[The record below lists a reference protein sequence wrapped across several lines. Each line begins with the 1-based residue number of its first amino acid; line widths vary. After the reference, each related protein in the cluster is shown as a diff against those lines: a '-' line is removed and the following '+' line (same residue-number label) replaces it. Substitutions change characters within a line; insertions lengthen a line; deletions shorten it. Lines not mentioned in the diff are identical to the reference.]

1 MYLIYFST
9 FEAIPFKRIL
19 EKWKLF
25 RFNRMIR
32 KKWPVYHR
40 LGPRFEFVSEDLLKL
55 KIRFPF
61 NNKTK
66 GYNGL
71 HFGGAIYAFVDPLY
85 VYSISENL
93 GSEYLVLDTKAE
105 IDFLKAS
112 NQDLVVETEVF
123 PEDIKSIREECRTKK
138 KTTRIYFIEVL
149 DPNGQKIAIVKK
161 TIYIRKLNLSFP
173 ITSRL

>member
-1 MYLIYFST
+1 MYQLSLST
-9 FEAIPFKRIL
+9 LEAGPFKRIL
-19 EKWKLF
+19 KKWKLF

-32 KKWPVYHR
+32 KNWPVYHR

-55 KIRFPF
+55 KVRFPF

-93 GSEYLVLDTKAE
+93 GSEYLVLDTNAE

-112 NQDLVVETEVF
+112 NQDLIVEIEVS
-123 PEDIKSIREECRTKK
+123 PEDIKSIQEECRAKR
-138 KTTRIYFIEVL
+138 KTIRIYSIEVF
-149 DPNGQKIAIVKK
+149 DPDGQKIAIVKK
-161 TIYIRKLNLSFP
+161 TIYIRKLNPSFP
-173 ITSRL
+173 ITSKL

>member
-1 MYLIYFST
+1 MYTLSFSAYGSG
-9 FEAIPFKRIL
+9 FFKRIL

-25 RFNRMIR
+25 RFNGMIR
-32 KKWPVYHR
+32 KNWPVYHR

-55 KIRFPF
+55 KVRFPF
-61 NNKTK
+61 NNQTK

-93 GSEYLVLDTKAE
+93 GPEYLVLDTKAE

-112 NQDLVVETEVF
+112 NQDLIVETEVS
-123 PEDIKSIREECRTKK
+123 PEEIRSIQEECRTKK

-149 DPNGQKIAIVKK
+149 DPDGQKIAIVKK
-161 TIYIRKLNLSFP
+161 TIYIRKLNPSFP
-173 ITSRL
+173 IISKL

>member
-1 MYLIYFST
+1 MYLLSFST
-9 FEAIPFKRIL
+9 SEFSPFKRIL

-32 KKWPVYHR
+32 KNWPVYHR
-40 LGPRFEFVSEDLLKL
+40 LGPIFEFVSENFLKL
-55 KIRFPF
+55 KVRFPF
-61 NNKTK
+61 NHKTK

-112 NQDLVVETEVF
+112 NQDLIVETEVSY
-123 PEDIKSIREECRTKK
+123 EDIKSIREECRIKK
-138 KTTRIYFIEVL
+138 KTTRIYFLEVL
-149 DPNGQKIAIVKK
+149 DPSGQKIAIIKK
-161 TIYIRKLNLSFP
+161 TIYIRKLNPSFP

>member
-1 MYLIYFST
+1 MYLLSFPAS
-9 FEAIPFKRIL
+9 EVGVFKRIL

-32 KKWPVYHR
+32 KNWPVYYR

-55 KIRFPF
+55 KVRFPF
-61 NNKTK
+61 NHKTK

-93 GSEYLVLDTKAE
+93 GPEYLVLDMKAE
-105 IDFLKAS
+105 IDFIKAS
-112 NQDLVVETEVF
+112 NQDLIVETEVSF
-123 PEDIKSIREECRTKK
+123 EDIKSIIEECNAKK
-138 KTTRIYFIEVL
+138 KTTRIYFLEVL
-149 DPNGQKIAIVKK
+149 DPSGQKIAIVNK
-161 TIYIRKLNLSFP
+161 TIYIRKLNPSFP

>member
-1 MYLIYFST
+1 MHVLSLSDSKPGF
-9 FEAIPFKRIL
+9 FKRIL

-32 KKWPVYHR
+32 NNWPVYHR
-40 LGPRFEFVSEDLLKL
+40 LGPRFEFVSEDLLRL
-55 KIRFPF
+55 KVRFPF

-66 GYNGL
+66 GYNGF

-85 VYSISENL
+85 VYSISESL
-93 GSEYLVLDTKAE
+93 GPEYLVLDTKAE

-112 NQDLVVETEVF
+112 NQDLIAETKVSHE
-123 PEDIKSIREECRTKK
+123 EIRSIREECGAKK
-138 KTTRIYFIEVL
+138 KTSRIYQIEVL
-149 DPNGQKIAIVKK
+149 DPDGQKVAIVKK
-161 TIYIRKLNLSFP
+161 TIYIRKLNPSFP

>member
-1 MYLIYFST
+1 MNTLSFYAS
-9 FEAIPFKRIL
+9 EPSAIKRIL

-32 KKWPVYHR
+32 KNWPVYHR
-40 LGPRFEFVSEDLLKL
+40 LGSRFEFVSENLLKL
-55 KIRFPF
+55 KVRFPF

-85 VYSISENL
+85 VYSLSENL
-93 GSEYLVLDTKAE
+93 GPEYLVLDTKAE

-112 NQDLVVETEVF
+112 NQDLIAETEISS
-123 PEDIKSIREECRTKK
+123 EEIESIKEECKSKK
-138 KTTRIYFIEVL
+138 KTTRIYSIEVL
-149 DPNGQKIAIVKK
+149 DPDGQKIAIVKK
-161 TIYIRKLNLSFP
+161 TIYIRKLNPSFS
-173 ITSRL
+173 IISRR

>member
-1 MYLIYFST
+1 MCTLSFSVS
-9 FEAIPFKRIL
+9 EAGLFKKIL

-25 RFNRMIR
+25 KFNKMIR
-32 KKWPVYHR
+32 KNWPVYHR
-40 LGPRFEFVSEDLLKL
+40 LGSRFEFVSEDLLKL
-55 KIRFPF
+55 RVRFPF

-93 GSEYLVLDTKAE
+93 GPEFLVLDTKAE

-112 NQDLVVETEVF
+112 NQDLIVETEIS
-123 PEDIKSIREECRTKK
+123 PEDIGSIKEECNNKK
-138 KTTRIYFIEVL
+138 KTTRIYSIEIL
-149 DPNGQKIAIVKK
+149 DPGRQKIAIVKK
-161 TIYIRKLNLSFP
+161 TIYIRKLNPSFP